1 MKKLGYLIQ
10 KALLNAAFCRIMK
23 QKRVTSTN
31 LRLGISNKFEVVEH
45 ENVCYTAKKTR
56 FRTNKSRREKHVKR
70 QSREAKCGKMP
81 HFASSFQHEEHPMSK
96 KTHAFARLNH
106 SFLSRTGGGRGC
118 LM

>member
-45 ENVCYTAKKTR
+45 ENVCYVVKKTR
-56 FRTNKSRREKHVKR
+56 FRTKKADAKS
-70 QSREAKCGKMP
+70 
-81 HFASSFQHEEHPMSK
+81 
-96 KTHAFARLNH
+96 T
-106 SFLSRTGGGRGC
+106 
-118 LM
+118 

>member
-45 ENVCYTAKKTR
+45 ENVCYAVKKHALEQKKQTR
-56 FRTNKSRREKHVKR
+56 KAREV
-70 QSREAKCGKMP
+70 
-81 HFASSFQHEEHPMSK
+81 
-96 KTHAFARLNH
+96 TI
-106 SFLSRTGGGRGC
+106 
-118 LM
+118 